1 MKIPQSDQHFCRS
14 SVITMLIT
22 KPTSRFV
29 YFTIGLLLFLC
40 FIVPITASE
49 SVTNA
54 NDDNDLEGFEEL
66 LALDEEEQEHKDAQ
80 VRSSEAEILTKAQRI
95 VLELNNDNFKRVIDG
110 NEFVLLLG
118 YTPWC
123 ARSAELM
130 PQFAEAATVL
140 KDVGSSLLMAKLDAE
155 RYPKAASKLGIKGYP
170 TLLLFVNG
178 SSQAYTG
185 GFTAEEIAIW
195 ARKKTGAPT
204 IRLNSIAEA
213 EQFLKK
219 HPMFIIGLFEKF
231 EGPDYEEFVKA
242 ASEGNE
248 IQFVETCNAEVAKAL
263 FPDIA
268 TRNLFLGLVKSEP
281 EKYAQFDDTFKKERI
296 LEFLEYNKFPLVTML
311 SELNSVRVFSSPVK
325 LQVFIFASTDELKNH
340 KDLLQ
345 DVARK
350 FKSKQIMFLFVD
362 IAEENLAKPF
372 LSLFGLEESQE
383 TIVTAFD
390 NKISSKYL
398 LESDLTMSSL
408 EEFCSRLL
416 QGTQPPYFKSEAIPD
431 NKGKTIQTVVGR
443 TFDDIV
449 LRSPQNIF
457 LEVHTPWCIDCEK
470 TSKQIEKLA
479 KHFKGLNSL
488 IFARI
493 DASTNEHPKLQ
504 ITGYPALLF
513 YPSTDKSNP
522 IKLPAKSSLKDLAAF
537 INNNVKDAGEDGKPT
552 QDQPGKDEL

>member
-1 MKIPQSDQHFCRS
+1 
-14 SVITMLIT
+14 MLVT
-22 KPTSRFV
+22 KPTFRF
-29 YFTIGLLLFLC
+29 LFFAITLVLFVC

-54 NDDNDLEGFEEL
+54 DEDNDLEGFEEL
-66 LALDEEEQEHKDAQ
+66 LALDEEEEEQEHKDTQ
-80 VRSSEAEILTKAQRI
+80 VRSSEAEILSKAQRI
-95 VLELNNDNFKRVIDG
+95 VLELNNDNFKRVIDA
-110 NEFVLLLG
+110 NEFVMLLG

-155 RYPKAASKLGIKGYP
+155 RYPKAASKLGIKGFP

-178 SSQAYTG
+178 SSHAYTG
-185 GFTAEEIAIW
+185 GNNAEEIVIW
-195 ARKKTGAPT
+195 ARKKTGVPI
-204 IRLNSIAEA
+204 IRLNSITES

-248 IQFVETCNAEVAKAL
+248 IQFVEACNAEVAKVL

-281 EKYAQFDDTFKKERI
+281 EKYVQFEDTFKKERI

-311 SELNSVRVFSSPVK
+311 TELNSVKVFSSPVK
-325 LQVFIFASTDELKNH
+325 LQVFIFARTDELKNH
-340 KDLLQ
+340 KELLE

-350 FKSKQIMFLFVD
+350 FKSKIMFVYVD
-362 IAEENLAKPF
+362 ITEDNLAKPF
-372 LSLFGLEESQE
+372 LTLFGLEESE
-383 TIVTAFD
+383 GTIVTAFD

-449 LRSPQNIF
+449 LSSPQNIF

-504 ITGYPALLF
+504 ASCTNIFHMTPIVLQFYGYVVNFHL
-513 YPSTDKSNP
+513 SNDKSCKTP
-522 IKLPAKSSLKDLAAF
+522 ISHFRDIKL
-537 INNNVKDAGEDGKPT
+537 
-552 QDQPGKDEL
+552 